1 MANAEQLARLKKG
14 AKVWNKWRDKNFQV
28 AIDLTQANLKRVDL
42 SGANLFGAD
51 LRGVNLSEADLSE
64 ANLNGANLSGAN
76 LAGADLAR
84 AHLESAN
91 LFEADL
97 TGAIFIGANLYG
109 ANLKRANLSAANLR
123 GAIFTTRILAHRERE
138 WDEIC
143 FTALYPK
150 EGKVETWHTLLVY
163 AHLLSAMEDVFRD
176 AERFKDQLPKPKGVT
191 SHSTQ
196 IARGTEITIIPSC
209 DGIVFNPERVVFKW
223 MERYHRADFRFSADK
238 SLSNDAGRGQINIYA
253 GPVLVGTLK
262 FALLLNE
269 ADSQIA
275 REHEEHS
282 IMYHQ
287 DDIFVSY
294 SHKDSDIVLACKKAY
309 QALGFN
315 ILIDIDTLRSGQ
327 VWNEELMQMI
337 DRATIFQLF
346 WSHNARQSKY
356 CRQEWEHALKRN
368 KAGFIRPVYWE
379 IPMPDPPEELSRY
392 HFEYMQLKPRILSSQ
407 RIIGLL
413 EKLAMKVVHR
423 THRHAR

>member
-1 MANAEQLARLKKG
+1 MYAKGNFCFILLLARRRSPPIKARKGGAMANAEQLARLKKG

-76 LAGADLAR
+76 L
-84 AHLESAN
+84 
-91 LFEADL
+91 
-97 TGAIFIGANLYG
+97 TGAIFIGAHLYG

-150 EGKVETWHTLLVY
+150 VGKVETWHTLLVY

-209 DGIVFNPERVVFKW
+209 DGIVF
-223 MERYHRADFRFSADK
+223 
-238 SLSNDAGRGQINIYA
+238 
-253 GPVLVGTLK
+253 
-262 FALLLNE
+262 
-269 ADSQIA
+269 
-275 REHEEHS
+275 
-282 IMYHQ
+282 
-287 DDIFVSY
+287 
-294 SHKDSDIVLACKKAY
+294 
-309 QALGFN
+309 
-315 ILIDIDTLRSGQ
+315 
-327 VWNEELMQMI
+327 
-337 DRATIFQLF
+337 
-346 WSHNARQSKY
+346 
-356 CRQEWEHALKRN
+356 
-368 KAGFIRPVYWE
+368 
-379 IPMPDPPEELSRY
+379 
-392 HFEYMQLKPRILSSQ
+392 
-407 RIIGLL
+407 
-413 EKLAMKVVHR
+413 
-423 THRHAR
+423 